1 MSKDYLSIDIS
12 DLRINFVEGRK
23 VDDEIY
29 IKKMFYVDNNS
40 GFYREGEII
49 DSEALGKIIKTVIRK
64 NKAGTKKAIVTL
76 APTYVEIKEKI
87 IDRVDENLIL
97 DLVKVELLSDEIN
110 FDEFEVQIIVDEKAK
125 ESDELN
131 LKVKVYLMKKQ
142 FVSSLRATLKAS
154 GLVDVHLDLTSN
166 GLIKLH
172 RHLMKINTL
181 NHEYSLSERE
191 DVTVMYIDLSNQNI
205 QVNVMKGYQQELYRK
220 QDNHAF
226 NSLVSG
232 ENFEDSVIDQFIDG
246 IELTSRYYKSTQ
258 VGNYIDEIFVYGFN
272 DRFERVEYIT
282 ELMIDRLMTNV
293 NPLVNIDGVLYGSV
307 DENVNISS
315 YLNAINALIRL

>member
-29 IKKMFYVDNNS
+29 IKKMFYIENNS
-40 GFYREGEII
+40 GFYRDGEII
-49 DSEALGKIIKTVIRK
+49 DPEALGKIIKTAVRK
-64 NKAGTKKAIVTL
+64 NKVSTKKAIVTTS
-76 APTYVEIKEKI
+76 PTYVEIKEKI
-87 IDRVDENLIL
+87 IDRVDENLVL

-110 FDEFEVQIIVDEKAK
+110 FDEFEVQIIVDEKAV

-131 LKVKVYLMKKQ
+131 LKVKVYLMKKE

-154 GLVDVHLDLTSN
+154 GLVDIHLDLTSN
-166 GLIKLH
+166 ALIKLH
-172 RHLMKINTL
+172 RHLMKINTM
-181 NHEYSLSERE
+181 NNEYSISERE
-191 DVTVMYIDLSNQNI
+191 DVTVMYIDLSNQNM
-205 QVNVMKGYQQELYRK
+205 QVNIMKGYHQELYRK
-220 QDNHAF
+220 QDNYAF
-226 NSLVSG
+226 SALVAS
-232 ENFEDSVIDQFIDG
+232 ENFEDSMIDQFIDG
-246 IELTSRYYKSTQ
+246 VEITSRYYKSTK

-272 DRFERVEYIT
+272 DRFERVDYIT
-282 ELMIDRLMTNV
+282 DLMVDRLMTNV
-293 NPLVNIDGVLYGSV
+293 NPLLNIDGVLNGNI